1 MRVKKY
7 LACMLMAALLT
18 GCGAAEEAPS
28 PVESTQ
34 PPAASIQETEEKDP
48 LADLYLQVLEDLWAV
63 DGALNA
69 DISMVGVDLSGT
81 SLTEEDQTA
90 LAEAFAESHGVA
102 LVQGTWQELCDQGYI
117 DVENLYWADGC
128 HFSIIERELEGT
140 YSLPTVGFDAQKWR
154 SGLGAYFFCDCT
166 AVQSQAGEWGYSVGA
181 EAIS

>member
-1 MRVKKY
+1 MDLRGI
-7 LACMLMAALLT
+7 
-18 GCGAAEEAPS
+18 GCGAAEEVPS

-63 DGALNA
+63 DSALNA

-117 DVENLYWADGC
+117 DVENLYWADGAGAGRDVQPA
-128 HFSIIERELEGT
+128 HR
-140 YSLPTVGFDAQKWR
+140 
-154 SGLGAYFFCDCT
+154 GL
-166 AVQSQAGEWGYSVGA
+166 
-181 EAIS
+181 